1 MTKLAWRL
9 TVDTQRTLVILE
21 YPPHVVAL
29 ACIYISALLSSFE
42 RPPPP
47 PPPEHP
53 NMDMDGAS
61 STQDRTA
68 HEVATLLS
76 VTGTWEQQYQA
87 RTEDLDGKALSCT
100 LYRSC

>member
-47 PPPEHP
+47 PPLEHP
-53 NMDMDGAS
+53 HMDMDGAS
-61 STQDRTA
+61 SSQDRTA
-68 HEVATLLS
+68 HEVAALLS

-87 RTEDLDGKALSCT
+87 RTEDLDGEAPPRTSSRK
-100 LYRSC
+100 Y